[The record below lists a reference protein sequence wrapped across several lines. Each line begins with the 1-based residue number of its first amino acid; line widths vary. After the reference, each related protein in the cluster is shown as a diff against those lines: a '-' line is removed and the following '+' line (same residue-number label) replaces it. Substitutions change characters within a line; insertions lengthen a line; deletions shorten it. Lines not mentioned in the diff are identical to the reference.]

1 MLRYAAA
8 SVSGHD
14 NGLHVSKIVISKI
27 ISFFKNI
34 YIGCLRVMPKQI
46 SFSSFQD
53 MQIQYFHQVTPC
65 WIAET
70 LEVAEIF
77 SSSISQYNQNE
88 LANMTSS

>member
-1 MLRYAAA
+1 
-8 SVSGHD
+8 
-14 NGLHVSKIVISKI
+14 
-27 ISFFKNI
+27 
-34 YIGCLRVMPKQI
+34 MPKQI

-88 LANMTSS
+88 PANMTSS